1 MSESSTAVTTVEGP
15 RAVEVSGLVAL
26 AIERGVDVE
35 VLERLV
41 ALQERVT
48 QRNAE
53 SAMAQALAL
62 FQEECPSIRRV
73 KTATVMK
80 NGVKQYDYH
89 FAPLDE
95 IARVIRPVLAKHGL
109 SYTHDGS
116 IAGNEVETVCTL
128 QHVEGA
134 KRTAT
139 FRGPIDTSGG
149 KNPIQQV
156 ASARSY
162 GRRYSLMDVLGLTTE
177 EDDDGHGA
185 GEGTGQTISEP
196 QEADLRALMREV
208 KVDEQKFS
216 AWLKK
221 SVGVEKL
228 SEIPVERHGEVVA
241 ALEQKRRSA

>member
-1 MSESSTAVTTVEGP
+1 MSKVPATVETP
-15 RAVEVSGLVAL
+15 AEVSSLVAL
-26 AIERGVDVE
+26 ALREKVPVE

-48 QRNAE
+48 QRDAE
-53 SAMAQALAL
+53 MAMAQALAK
-62 FQEECPSIRRV
+62 FQQECPSIRRV
-73 KTATVMK
+73 KTAAVSK
-80 NGVKQYDYH
+80 NGVKQYEYH

-95 IARVIRPVLAKHGL
+95 VARVIRPFLAKNGL
-109 SYTHDGS
+109 SYTHDRS
-116 IAGNEVETVCTL
+116 VTANEVEVICTL
-128 QHVEGA
+128 QHSDGA

-156 ASARSY
+156 ASAGSY

-177 EDDDGHGA
+177 DDDDGHGA
-185 GEGTGQTISEP
+185 GGGGTGQTISES
-196 QEADLRALMREV
+196 QEADLGALMREV
-208 KVDEQKFS
+208 GVDERRFL

-228 SEIPVERHGEVVA
+228 SEIPVERYAEVVQ
-241 ALEQKRRSA
+241 ALEQKRRAS